1 MRRHLVRCCLALLAT
16 ASGGGCQSLST
27 GKLAFRPPK
36 ATFAKPDRASE
47 GKNVRTETD
56 TEELADST
64 PASPSGKAA
73 ADSLAGGSRS
83 PSPKTKSRPP
93 LDPAT
98 EILIE
103 NELKDATEEERAE
116 WLARFKEMSSRQIT
130 AALCERRSALA
141 ADFNRDRRHALEAP
155 DPREASEV
163 GPASSTPD
171 SDSIALASAS
181 RSDPRRPSNATQT
194 AQNGQPASDPWD
206 IEPHSPD
213 EASADPPVEPS
224 PRSSDG
230 SSSAPEVDIWGDPIP
245 RRPAR
250 PRDTVPA
257 PQNMAAVTP
266 VSALRFTDDP
276 VATQVKPADDAV
288 EAQRGTS
295 ETPLQPDPPTAM
307 SPPVATSLPPASP
320 VHLPPLAVPRIEP
333 TRGSRLADWD
343 PTRLFG
349 RRRAAEPAVAPETLD
364 REASLPPYNP
374 GGASSQVDRS
384 EVAVADLGAGSA
396 FTGRRIDPQA
406 PYTMDELRRLI
417 SLMEAEAEAS
427 LPGASPELQ
436 RQYLR
441 RHLNLRLLRLV
452 ADQRAEA
459 QEPIP
464 GLDPVDQEFWNS
476 VFWGL
481 SNYLDHEGIVDPTER
496 AALTAAQFQAAAR
509 HLQSTARLELKN
521 VAFCHRIDGFGSF
534 ERFERDEFQ
543 AGVPVLVYAE
553 VRNFSSEPT
562 TDGRFLTTLRS
573 TVEIVRIGVQQ
584 VPVDRMTFEPTED
597 RSRSPRTD
605 FYNSYKI
612 NLPTNLPPG
621 PYQLRLTVEDE
632 SSGKIATQT
641 MNFSIR

>member
-1 MRRHLVRCCLALLAT
+1 
-16 ASGGGCQSLST
+16 
-27 GKLAFRPPK
+27 
-36 ATFAKPDRASE
+36 
-47 GKNVRTETD
+47 
-56 TEELADST
+56 
-64 PASPSGKAA
+64 
-73 ADSLAGGSRS
+73 
-83 PSPKTKSRPP
+83 
-93 LDPAT
+93 
-98 EILIE
+98 
-103 NELKDATEEERAE
+103 
-116 WLARFKEMSSRQIT
+116 
-130 AALCERRSALA
+130 
-141 ADFNRDRRHALEAP
+141 
-155 DPREASEV
+155 
-163 GPASSTPD
+163 
-171 SDSIALASAS
+171 
-181 RSDPRRPSNATQT
+181 
-194 AQNGQPASDPWD
+194 
-206 IEPHSPD
+206 
-213 EASADPPVEPS
+213 
-224 PRSSDG
+224 
-230 SSSAPEVDIWGDPIP
+230 
-245 RRPAR
+245 
-250 PRDTVPA
+250 
-257 PQNMAAVTP
+257 
-266 VSALRFTDDP
+266 
-276 VATQVKPADDAV
+276 
-288 EAQRGTS
+288 
-295 ETPLQPDPPTAM
+295 
-307 SPPVATSLPPASP
+307 
-320 VHLPPLAVPRIEP
+320 
-333 TRGSRLADWD
+333 
-343 PTRLFG
+343 
-349 RRRAAEPAVAPETLD
+349 
-364 REASLPPYNP
+364 
-374 GGASSQVDRS
+374 
-384 EVAVADLGAGSA
+384 
-396 FTGRRIDPQA
+396 
-406 PYTMDELRRLI
+406 MDELRRLI